1 MITRVDNLH
10 NAGKIVVET
19 DDCEKI
25 TIERTGGKVFITISD
40 SSDDGYEHNM
50 VLGEDSETTI
60 L

>member
-10 NAGKIVVET
+10 AAGKIVVET
-19 DDCEKI
+19 DDSEKI
-25 TIERTGGKVFITISD
+25 TIEKADGKVYITISD
-40 SSDDGYEHNM
+40 FSDDGYEHNM